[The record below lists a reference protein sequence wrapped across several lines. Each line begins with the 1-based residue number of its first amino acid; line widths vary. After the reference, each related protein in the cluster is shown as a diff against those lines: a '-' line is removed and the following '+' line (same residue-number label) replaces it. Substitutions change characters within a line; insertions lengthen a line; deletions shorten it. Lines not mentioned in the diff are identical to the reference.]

1 MEVQNKKCSFKDHK
15 NIDAIKYCQE
25 CNIYICNKCEKTH
38 SGFFENH
45 HTLALDKEIDE
56 FFTGYCKEKNH
67 PIELSYFCK
76 DHNTL
81 CCPCCI
87 AKIKT
92 QGNGAHHDCNVCDIN
107 DISEEKKKNL
117 SDNIKS
123 LEKLYDLFQ
132 ALLNDLKKAI
142 QEIDDRKEEVKKD
155 ILQIFTGIRDEL
167 NKREDQLLK
176 EVDQIYENKFNS
188 KNIDNI
194 IKDKKFSE
202 KIKIY
207 IDKGKIAEKDWN
219 KINNKAI
226 LINDCINIEN
236 TIDKINNMNTSIEKY
251 KIQDKKLNFNCNI
264 NDIINL
270 IKTFGSFNKTINQQE
285 VNININN
292 FNPQNLNYI
301 KQISSNY
308 GCGNSCCYDSVCFFI
323 SKNNEYVLS
332 YIDSSYKSII
342 FYDINNN
349 NEIKKFNN
357 AHDNNIYTIK
367 HYPYDKYD
375 IILSTSYNNDIK
387 LWNYNEGINIL
398 TISKIYDN
406 HNYVYS
412 GCIIFDKNNFNIFCT
427 GRQNYIKIYN
437 QTGEFIKNIGNNND
451 NRYYIDSSEIEDKK
465 YILVGGNKGIQTF
478 NYPELNEYYT
488 FIEGNDTQYHNE
500 AKIIKINNNYNLID
514 TGSFNYIKIW
524 DFINKNLIT
533 KINSNTTSQLYGYMI
548 INNRYLF
555 IGSDDKQIK
564 EFDLEK
570 KIIIKNINKHTST
583 VVGIKPVKDKNGNEF
598 IVSYGCDNNIYLWG
612 FN

>member
-1 MEVQNKKCSFKDHK
+1 M
-15 NIDAIKYCQE
+15 
-25 CNIYICNKCEKTH
+25 
-38 SGFFENH
+38 
-45 HTLALDKEIDE
+45 
-56 FFTGYCKEKNH
+56 
-67 PIELSYFCK
+67 
-76 DHNTL
+76 
-81 CCPCCI
+81 
-87 AKIKT
+87 
-92 QGNGAHHDCNVCDIN
+92 CDIN

-236 TIDKINNMNTSIEKY
+236 TIDKINNMNISIEKY
-251 KIQDKKLNFNCNI
+251 KIQDKKLNFNCNTD
-264 NDIINL
+264 DIINL

-308 GCGNSCCYDSVCFFI
+308 GCGNSFCYDGVCFFI

-406 HNYVYS
+406 NTYVYS

-427 GRQNYIKIYN
+427 GYQNYIKIYN

-451 NRYYIDSSEIEDKK
+451 NRYIDSSEIEDKK
-465 YILVGGNKGIQTF
+465 YILVGGYKGIQTF

-514 TGSFNYIKIW
+514 TGYFNSIKIW

-533 KINSNTTSQLYGYMI
+533 KISSNNTNQLFGYMI

-555 IGSDDKQIK
+555 IGSNDNQIK

-570 KIIIKNINKHTST
+570 KIIIKNIKKHTST
-583 VVGIKPVKDKNGNEF
+583 VYGVKPVKDKNGNEF
-598 IVSYGCDNNIYLWG
+598 IVSYGGDKNIYLWG